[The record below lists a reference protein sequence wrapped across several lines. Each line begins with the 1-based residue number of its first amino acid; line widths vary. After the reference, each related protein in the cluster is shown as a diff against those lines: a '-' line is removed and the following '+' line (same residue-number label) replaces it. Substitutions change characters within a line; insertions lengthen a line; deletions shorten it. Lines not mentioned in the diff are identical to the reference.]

1 MGQLHK
7 LQGGAHF
14 FTAIATHGAIPY
26 FLRVGSQSCS
36 RIIQCR
42 MTSGFDSKAE
52 GAEWIFK
59 GRRPRSINFN
69 AQVHLKS

>member
-1 MGQLHK
+1 
-7 LQGGAHF
+7 
-14 FTAIATHGAIPY
+14 
-26 FLRVGSQSCS
+26 
-36 RIIQCR
+36 